1 MPVMDGL
8 EATRQIREIEDSES
22 RGHTP
27 ILVLSANAMPE
38 HCDQSMMAGADMH
51 VGKPLTPERLIDAVR
66 EALELKAEG
75 SDARDQSS
83 SQRA

>member
-1 MPVMDGL
+1 N
-8 EATRQIREIEDSES
+8 EN

-66 EALELKAEG
+66 EGLELKAEG
-75 SDARDQSS
+75 SDASERSN